1 LLPLDG
7 QESPQNV
14 ERSLSPGDERQRVR
28 LFELRQLVLEFGLV
42 QLVVLEFVQL
52 QQLVEFLVVL
62 EFVQLLE
69 LQQLV
74 RVGQLRLAGE
84 SASQLGASPH
94 GWSRRTK
101 SVGLILRYVPPRSA
115 VRDVADRGPAH
126 PVAGGD

>member
-1 LLPLDG
+1 VTGIPGYPLQLGALLPLDG

-42 QLVVLEFVQL
+42 QLVVLKLVQL
-52 QQLVEFLVVL
+52 QQLVRVGQLLELQQLVRVG
-62 EFVQLLE
+62 QLLE

-94 GWSRRTK
+94 GWSRRTE
-101 SVGLILRYVPPRSA
+101 PRLT
-115 VRDVADRGPAH
+115 
-126 PVAGGD
+126 